1 MAQVADKL
9 SILKMTKDERNNY
22 SYYQKKLYNDRDELQ
37 AAEARGEARG
47 KSEGKLEIAKKLLGK
62 NNSIED
68 VSDITGLSI
77 SEIEK
82 LKSSLN

>member
-1 MAQVADKL
+1 MNGQKLKRLFTNKQRNAD
-9 SILKMTKDERNNY
+9 Y
-22 SYYQKKLYNDRDELQ
+22 RD
-37 AAEARGEARG
+37 ASRG

-77 SEIEK
+77 SVIEK
-82 LKSSLN
+82 LKSSLD